1 MNFQKPF
8 LKWVGGKTQ
17 IINDIVSRIPSD
29 MNNYHEIFLG
39 GGSVL
44 LAVLELEKLKK
55 IKIKNKIYAYDINK
69 DLINVYKN
77 IKYNKDLLFGI
88 INYYINEFKKIKGDI
103 INRKPVN
110 LQEAKTSRES
120 YYYWLRKRYN
130 TIDKYSVECSALFM
144 IINKLCFR
152 GLYREG
158 PNGFNVAYGH
168 YKKLPCIIT
177 KNNLDKISKL
187 IQKVEFINM
196 GFEQS
201 IKKVLPGDYVYLD
214 PPYVP
219 LPGSKGFVKYVKK
232 GFNKEKHELLFT
244 EIKNLNN
251 IKFTMSNA
259 KTDLVIDNF
268 KNYHIIK
275 IWAKR
280 KINSK
285 NPGSKAREVIIYN

>member
-1 MNFQKPF
+1 MTTILYQKPF

-17 IINDIVSRIPSD
+17 IINHIVSRLPST

-44 LAVLELEKLKK
+44 LAVLTLVKLKK

-110 LQEAKTSRES
+110 LQESKTSRES

-130 TIDKYSVECSALFM
+130 TMNKNTVECSALFM

-158 PNGFNVAYGH
+158 PNGYNVAYGH
-168 YKKLPCIIT
+168 YKKIPCIIS

-187 IQKVEFINM
+187 IQRVVFIHS
-196 GFEQS
+196 GFQQS
-201 IKKVLPGDYVYLD
+201 IKKVNPGDYVYFD
-214 PPYVP
+214 PPYAP
-219 LPGSKGFVKYVKK
+219 RPGSKGFVKYVKK
-232 GFNKEKHELLFT
+232 GFNKEKT
-244 EIKNLNN
+244 
-251 IKFTMSNA
+251 
-259 KTDLVIDNF
+259 
-268 KNYHIIK
+268 
-275 IWAKR
+275 
-280 KINSK
+280 
-285 NPGSKAREVIIYN
+285 